1 MNIKNKIFIFI
12 NDLYKVNARTNIFY
26 GLSRNDDFPLG
37 NYVVKYIIFHEK
49 ELNHYLNNSDNVEI
63 NNFVKKVAGYSTK
76 RTIKTVIELNQYVEV
91 DATLV
96 NELYDLYEDFLVRI
110 FKTLYSNISINLD
123 WINRLVMEHQ
133 LKLRSILGTID
144 ELRLFS
150 ITKRFVEPI
159 PCSEYSVALQLKILN
174 INIEKIKEPI
184 LDFGCGS
191 KATLVHYLRKIG
203 LEAYGVDRITNDKL
217 YTIQTDWFNYELKPN
232 YWGTIISHLS
242 FTNHFKRTHLK
253 KNGNYIKYA
262 RKYMELL
269 NSLKLDG
276 EFYYTPNLPFIEQ
289 FLSPKSYKINN
300 YFLNYDIQRNR
311 EPLDIMSVRIK
322 KLSKSDE

>member
-1 MNIKNKIFIFI
+1 MIIKNKIFIFI

-37 NYVVKYIIFHEK
+37 NYVVKDIIFHEK

-63 NNFVKKVAGYSTK
+63 NNFVKKVAGYSTE

-174 INIEKIKEPI
+174 INI
-184 LDFGCGS
+184 
-191 KATLVHYLRKIG
+191 
-203 LEAYGVDRITNDKL
+203 
-217 YTIQTDWFNYELKPN
+217 
-232 YWGTIISHLS
+232 GTYFRFWMWQQSHISSL
-242 FTNHFKRTHLK
+242 FK
-253 KNGNYIKYA
+253 KN
-262 RKYMELL
+262 RVR
-269 NSLKLDG
+269 SLWG
-276 EFYYTPNLPFIEQ
+276 G
-289 FLSPKSYKINN
+289 
-300 YFLNYDIQRNR
+300 
-311 EPLDIMSVRIK
+311 
-322 KLSKSDE
+322 